1 MSTKFDAE
9 NAENLEEIEKQWAVK
24 AVEQAQVYWNLLAAI
39 PPRSLRLTKIDDEIF
54 EDFSNTFPEFIDDDA
69 KLMELDEDTIKNKEN
84 KERWRNFM
92 MRYEKTVKD
101 FNFGTMVRPKAD
113 EEYGQEN
120 SMFVPRMQFYAI
132 EIARNR
138 LGLNDAIHVVAKK
151 DAEETKAAK
160 ALKKAKKTLG

>member
-1 MSTKFDAE
+1 M
-9 NAENLEEIEKQWAVK
+9 
-24 AVEQAQVYWNLLAAI
+24 
-39 PPRSLRLTKIDDEIF
+39 DDEIF
-54 EDFSNTFPEFIDDDA
+54 EDFSNSFPEFIKDHSQLT
-69 KLMELDEDTIKNKEN
+69 KLDEDTIKNKEN

-101 FNFGTMVRPKAD
+101 YNFGTMVRPKAD

-138 LGLNDAIHVVAKK
+138 LGLNDAIHLVANK
-151 DAEETKAAK
+151 DAEEMKAAK
-160 ALKKAKKTLG
+160 AARKAKKASS